1 MENSPETENNL
12 DIHQQVAGRM
22 LLTNKK
28 DAHGSMEKFQNHY
41 AEWNKPLPP
50 PIKRGHAI

>member
-28 DAHGSMEKFQNHY
+28 DAPSSMEKFQNHS
-41 AEWNKPLPP
+41 AE
-50 PIKRGHAI
+50 